1 MKAVGRLAMNLKA
14 ARDGARAAAA
24 SETHARR
31 FDSSGRREHYYAE
44 NTIML
49 TPSSEP
55 ARRLQPKLDTLR
67 ELFLKSGN
75 LCAYPGC
82 NKLMMNSAGV
92 FVGQICHIEAAEA
105 SGPRFNP
112 SMSNEERRSFA
123 NLMIMCYDHHQITNN
138 TRTYPVER
146 LKQYKA
152 DHERLFSR
160 PDRAIINTLTDW
172 TTSVAPTTP
181 QNLRRLLRI
190 ETGEQLTESTQAM
203 LSESVEEMTDYID
216 RFRRAPLAVRRFV
229 GSIAER
235 INRMKDSPA
244 VGTGTQSARILV
256 QDLAGAFNISKT
268 AIMELAKQL
277 EHYNLGSVDE
287 LFIGDDS
294 YPAVRIAGLPSGWD
308 IWLSIA
314 IFCEREHE
322 PFSVFTE
329 DLDFSRLD
337 D

>member
-1 MKAVGRLAMNLKA
+1 
-14 ARDGARAAAA
+14 
-24 SETHARR
+24 
-31 FDSSGRREHYYAE
+31 
-44 NTIML
+44 ML
-49 TPSSEP
+49 TPSSEA
-55 ARRLQPKLDTLR
+55 ARRLQPKREILR

-82 NKLMMNSAGV
+82 SKLMMNSAGV

-105 SGPRFNP
+105 GGPRFNQA
-112 SMSNEERRSFA
+112 MSNEERRSFA
-123 NLMIMCYDHHQITNN
+123 NLMLMCYDHHQITND
-138 TRTYPVER
+138 TDTYSVER
-146 LKQYKA
+146 LRQYKA
-152 DHERLFSR
+152 NQERVFSR
-160 PDRAIINTLTDW
+160 PDRAMLNTLTDW
-172 TTSVAPTTP
+172 TTSVVPTTP
-181 QNLRRLLRI
+181 QNLRRLLRV
-190 ETGEQLTESTQAM
+190 ETGEEVNDDTQAM
-203 LSESVEEMTDYID
+203 LSEGVEEMAAYID
-216 RFRRAPLAVRRFV
+216 RFRRAPLTVRRFV

-244 VGTGTQSARILV
+244 VGTGTQSARILL

-268 AIMELAKQL
+268 AMMELARQL

-322 PFSVFTE
+322 PLSVFTE